1 MHRFNPLLTPAL
13 AALLLLSSCAG
24 LRPLSVKQKSENREL
39 EVAETTETKDTSTK
53 MTFTEALLS
62 PVHKLAEVTGS
73 EKSHQVEVVSESAP
87 LDDEL
92 IESADGDEVDNL
104 SVALDQSTETT
115 ELDLEL
121 SYKEDHYKFWLN
133 YFTKRDKDRFIR
145 HLTNGEEYREIIR
158 AVLKEEGLPADLFYV
173 GLIES
178 GYNLRIKSHA
188 AATGP
193 WQFMKGTAKQ
203 YGLRVDNAVDER
215 YNIYKA
221 TIAAAKYFR
230 DLYNIFG
237 SWELALCAYNA
248 GEYRIIRAI
257 RKGGTRDYRELVA
270 KKLIPKETVYYIP
283 KVAAARELSKKR
295 EQYGINVTKK
305 DGRFYKDT
313 ILRTVKGRFQ
323 VSKLAG
329 DLGLKLSDFKLL
341 NPDLRHNYIN
351 TGRRGHRI
359 VLPHQLMTKFDSG
372 KQFKIRYAKS
382 TKVATRSLYHKVR
395 RGENLTLIA
404 RRYGTSVSALK
415 KINRL
420 KGDTLFVGQK
430 VKLESN
436 ATHTRAVAS
445 GSSRSLDDSVVT
457 YKVRK
462 GDNLTTIAEK
472 FGTSYHAI
480 KRLNSLRSSKVYIGQ
495 RLKVPTKYNL
505 KVYTVRRGDTLTQ
518 IAKRFQTTLGQLMA
532 VNSLRNGQ
540 IYPNQKL
547 KIPTE
552 G

>member
-1 MHRFNPLLTPAL
+1 MHRFNPHKVTAL
-13 AALLLLSSCAG
+13 ACLFLLSSCAG
-24 LRPLSVKQKSENREL
+24 LRPLAVQKKSESRDL
-39 EVAETTETKDTSTK
+39 KVVEVEQGTPAAPAK

-62 PVHKLAEVTGS
+62 PVKKLAEVS
-73 EKSHQVEVVSESAP
+73 ANENEIEVVEETTLVSEGAEHLEEES
-87 LDDEL
+87 EL
-92 IESADGDEVDNL
+92 ENL
-104 SVALDQSTETT
+104 SAQLDPSTETT
-115 ELDLEL
+115 ALDLEL

-133 YFTKRDKDRFIR
+133 YFTKRDKERFIR
-145 HLTNGEEYREIIR
+145 HLKNGEEYREIIR

-188 AATGP
+188 SATGP
-193 WQFMKGTAKQ
+193 WQFMKGTARQ

-283 KVAAARELSKKR
+283 KVAAARELSKRR
-295 EQYGINVTKK
+295 EHYGINVTKK
-305 DGRFYKDT
+305 DGRFYKET

-323 VSKLAG
+323 VAKLAR
-329 DLGLKLSDFKLL
+329 DLGMKVSDFKLL

-372 KQFKIRYAKS
+372 KEFKIRYAKS
-382 TKVATRSLYHKVR
+382 ERSSSPARIHKVR

-404 RRYGTSVSALK
+404 RRYGTSVASLK
-415 KINRL
+415 KYNRL

-430 VKLESN
+430 IRLSHS
-436 ATHTRAVAS
+436 ASSRQVAS
-445 GSSRSLDDSVVT
+445 RSSDKSGVIS
-457 YKVRK
+457 YKVKK
-462 GDNLTTIAEK
+462 GDNLSSIAAK

-480 KRLNSLRSSKVYIGQ
+480 KRLNSLRSSRVFVGQ

-505 KVYTVRRGDTLTQ
+505 RVYTVKRGDTLTQ
-518 IAKRFQTTLGQLMA
+518 IARRFQTTLGQLMA

>member
-1 MHRFNPLLTPAL
+1 MHRFNPKKLSAL
-13 AALLLLSSCAG
+13 ACLFLLSSCAG
-24 LRPLSVKQKSENREL
+24 LRPLSVQKKGEVRGLKVIETHDQAKTS
-39 EVAETTETKDTSTK
+39 EVASEAPAQ

-62 PVHKLAEVTGS
+62 PVHKLAEVTANENKIEVIEETTLATEDVADIEEES
-73 EKSHQVEVVSESAP
+73 ELE
-87 LDDEL
+87 
-92 IESADGDEVDNL
+92 NL
-104 SVALDQSTETT
+104 SAKLDPSTETT
-115 ELDLEL
+115 ALDLEL
-121 SYKEDHYKFWLN
+121 NYKEDHYKFWLN
-133 YFTKRDKDRFIR
+133 YFTKRDKERFIR
-145 HLTNGEEYREIIR
+145 HLKNGEEYREIVR

-193 WQFMKGTAKQ
+193 WQFMKGTARQ

-270 KKLIPKETVYYIP
+270 KKLIPKETVHYIP
-283 KVAAARELSKKR
+283 KVAAARELSKRR
-295 EQYGINVTKK
+295 EHYGINVTKK
-305 DGRFYKDT
+305 DGHFYKDT

-323 VSKLAG
+323 VSKLAS
-329 DLGLKLSDFKLL
+329 DLGMKLSDFKLL
-341 NPDLRHNYIN
+341 NPDLRHKYIN

-359 VLPHQLMTKFDSG
+359 VLPHHMMAKFDSG
-372 KQFKIRYAKS
+372 KEFKIRYAK
-382 TKVATRSLYHKVR
+382 AQRDQARFHKVR

-404 RRYGTSVSALK
+404 KRYGTSVASLK
-415 KINRL
+415 KYNRL
-420 KGDTLFVGQK
+420 KGDMLFVGQK
-430 VKLESN
+430 IKL
-436 ATHTRAVAS
+436 AS
-445 GSSRSLDDSVVT
+445 GAQTREVAGNKQSGIIH
-457 YKVRK
+457 YKVRR
-462 GDNLTTIAEK
+462 GDNLSTIAAK
-472 FGTSYHAI
+472 FGTSYHGI
-480 KRLNSLRSSKVYIGQ
+480 KRLNSLRSNRVYVGQ

-505 KVYTVRRGDTLTQ
+505 RVYTVRRGDTLTQ
-518 IAKRFQTTLGQLMA
+518 IARRFQTTLSQLMA
-532 VNSLRNGQ
+532 VNSLKSGQ